1 MAEDREALKRRL
13 MHLRQVKKM
22 SPEEAD
28 EYVESI
34 IENRTKSQFYEKRI
48 KDKLAEFEQDYDLSS
63 LKANDKLVLRAL
75 IQSLINLEDYEQ
87 IAYKIQQKVFNGTD
101 TPEDIQKL
109 EKLNKLMDTLRLS
122 ISRFQDDLKISRR
135 IRQSDEES
143 SLVDYISHLKDRAK
157 KFYESKHL
165 RIFCPKCNT
174 LLFTGWFLYN
184 DSSKNSVRVFCKRC
198 QEDFLIKAKEVY
210 ENGMTNYKDV
220 PEF

>member
-1 MAEDREALKRRL
+1 MAENREALKRRL
-13 MHLRQVKKM
+13 MQLRQVKKM

-63 LKANDKLVLRAL
+63 LKANDRLVLRAL

-143 SLVDYISHLKDRAK
+143 SLVDYISHLKERAK

-184 DSSKNSVRVFCKRC
+184 DSAKNSVRVFCKRC
-198 QEDFLIKAKEVY
+198 QEDFLIKTKEVY